1 MNDKKVSFYE
11 DGIAGE
17 IYGEKITS
25 KEEQMTT
32 DDSFKLAN
40 VQCFPLYSI
49 LLAVRRTQVD
59 YFSVDV
65 EGSESQIL
73 MNVPWHK
80 VNIKVIYYQNSVHYL
95 TSLICAS
102 IRR

>member
-1 MNDKKVSFYE
+1 MLYQVSFYE

-17 IYGEKITS
+17 IYGDKIS
-25 KEEQMTT
+25 DQEEMTT
-32 DDSFKLAN
+32 SDNITLTN

-49 LLAVRRTQVD
+49 LLAVGRVQVD

-73 MNVPWHK
+73 MTIPWHK
-80 VNIKVIYYQNSVHYL
+80 VDIKVYIQIDFWPLDDNDNSTLH
-95 TSLICAS
+95 C
-102 IRR
+102 